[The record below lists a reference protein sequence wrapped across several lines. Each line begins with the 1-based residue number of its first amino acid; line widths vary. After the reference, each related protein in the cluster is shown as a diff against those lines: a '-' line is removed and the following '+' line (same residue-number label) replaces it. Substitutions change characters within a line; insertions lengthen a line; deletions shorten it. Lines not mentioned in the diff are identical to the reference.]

1 MNQIAD
7 SAELEGPVREADG
20 ALEMRIFR
28 AMIIVTVAAV
38 IVSATLAPWRFTTG
52 LMLGGA
58 LSLLNYHWLTNSVA
72 AIFNLNAS
80 TFNINAST
88 FNVNA
93 STQRPKAQSWRYLFR
108 YVVVAVVVFASY
120 KLQLISLPAT
130 LVGLCSFVPA
140 LLIEASRQFYFVIIH
155 GEESF

>member
-7 SAELEGPVREADG
+7 SAEPEGPVREADG
-20 ALEMRIFR
+20 ALESRIFR

-38 IVSATLAPWRFTTG
+38 IFGAVLAPWRFTTG
-52 LMLGGA
+52 LVLGGA
-58 LSLLNYHWLTNSVA
+58 LSLLNYHWLTTSVA
-72 AIFNLNAS
+72 AIFD
-80 TFNINAST
+80 INAST

-93 STQRPKAQSWRYLFR
+93 STQSTQGPKAQSWRYLFR
-108 YVVVAVVVFASY
+108 YFVVAVVVFASY

-140 LLIEASRQFYFVIIH
+140 LLIEAFRQFYFVIIH
-155 GEESF
+155 REESF